1 LLRELYRR
9 MDPSLNMFSM
19 RSVVGEL
26 EIAVKYKHSD
36 RYLLVKIG
44 RGKGLHQEDMCF
56 PSPYVTVDLFL
67 KR

>member
-1 LLRELYRR
+1 
-9 MDPSLNMFSM
+9 M